1 MVWYVEGGRGV
12 GDFSCVVMV
21 REVMVVEEV
30 CCGKSL
36 VDGAFVVIVERFIGH
51 SESRSDSWLRL

>member
-1 MVWYVEGGRGV
+1 
-12 GDFSCVVMV
+12 MV
-21 REVMVVEEV
+21 REVMVAEEV